1 MSTLN
6 QFFIE
11 CLDLKYA
18 SNSQDN
24 PHHENQVED
33 LLKKHGF
40 KYEYQP
46 NGTHQSPDFRIHYN
60 GKTYDVECK
69 SVNGKA
75 AQAPVYN
82 GGLPKKGVIYVF
94 SSKKYNETTVFF
106 ADDVVSKEKRDL
118 YNKLIA
124 ELNVTLKQ
132 YQALNEWKEDER
144 GFDFYIRNMFTQS
157 GGKDKTDYF
166 THSRRGYCEDR
177 VVNYDF

>member
-33 LLKKHGF
+33 LIKKHGF

-82 GGLPKKGVIYVF
+82 GGLPKKGVIYIF
-94 SSKKYNETTVFF
+94 SSQRYNETTVFF
-106 ADDVVSKEKRDL
+106 AEDVVTDAKRALYAEFLKKEK
-118 YNKLIA
+118 
-124 ELNVTLKQ
+124 
-132 YQALNEWKEDER
+132 ALLQEYRTMEEWQDDER
-144 GFDFYIRNMFTQS
+144 GFDFYCRAMYTQS
-157 GGKDKTDYF
+157 GGKSKTDYF
-166 THSRRGYCEDR
+166 THAKRGYCEDR

>member
-33 LLKKHGF
+33 LIKKYGF

-69 SVNGKA
+69 SVNRKST
-75 AQAPVYN
+75 QAPVYN

-94 SSKKYNETTVFF
+94 SSERYNETTVFF
-106 ADDVVSKEKRDL
+106 AEDVVTDAKRTL
-118 YNKLIA
+118 YA
-124 ELNVTLKQ
+124 EFLERQK
-132 YQALNEWKEDER
+132 ALLQEYRTMEEWQDDER
-144 GFDFYIRNMFTQS
+144 GFDFYCRAMYTQS
-157 GGKDKTDYF
+157 GGKSKTDYF
-166 THSRRGYCEDR
+166 THAKRGYCEDR
-177 VVNYDF
+177 VVNYTF